1 MFLAACI
8 RLGAF
13 LRSLPWQVYAILGA
27 LLAASIFTLW
37 IDHRAFAR
45 GQAVSAAKYE
55 PQIKQLRAALEASEA
70 SNRQMSI
77 AIKSQNE
84 AIYTAA
90 SDAERR
96 KMESKAAVELAGRD
110 AFSRAKAIM
119 DRQRLDNDP
128 CKSAAMRIDAELRL
142 IP

>member
-1 MFLAACI
+1 MVWALLKSI
-8 RLGAF
+8 GAI
-13 LRSLPWQVYAILGA
+13 LKSLPWQFYAILGA
-27 LLAASIFTLW
+27 VLVLVTYTLW
-37 IDHRAFAR
+37 IDHRAYAR
-45 GQAVSAAKYE
+45 GEKHTAEKYE

-70 SNRQMSI
+70 SNRQMAIS
-77 AIKSQNE
+77 IKSQNE
-84 AIYTAA
+84 AIYQAA
-90 SDAERR
+90 TDAERR